1 MMLTS
6 QNIKKLSK
14 AVIEKRKNFI
24 IEEIND
30 SCIRLAIN
38 NEEYPWHYHSN
49 SDELFVVLEGELTVK
64 FREQDPVI
72 LRPNDSLLVPA
83 GIVHKTCP
91 KGRTVNLCF
100 EKTNAD
106 THFLGDKE

>member
-1 MMLTS
+1 MLSS
-6 QNIKKLSK
+6 QNIKKLSN
-14 AVIEKRKNFI
+14 AVTEKRKNFI

-38 NEEYPWHYHSN
+38 HEEYPWHFHSN
-49 SDELFVVLEGELTVK
+49 SDEFFVVLEGELTVK
-64 FREQDPVI
+64 FRDREPITLQ
-72 LRPNDSLLVPA
+72 PNDSLLVPA
-83 GIVHKTCP
+83 GIIHKTCP

-106 THFLGDKE
+106 THFVDDK

>member
-1 MMLTS
+1 MLIS
-6 QNIKKLSK
+6 QNLKKLSN
-14 AVIEKRKNFI
+14 AVTEKRKNFI
-24 IEEIND
+24 IEKMND

-38 NEEYPWHYHSN
+38 HDEYPWHYHSN

-64 FREQDPVI
+64 FREHDPVT
-72 LRPNDSLLVPA
+72 LQPNDSLLIPA
-83 GIVHKTCP
+83 GVVHKTCP

-106 THFLGDKE
+106 THFVEDEK